1 MFKHIFATAILITAT
16 FTLLTAEIYSIDAYN
31 NEYLYKEFDCYGGTV
46 LRYEN
51 RLFVQ
56 NEFSIE
62 EYNILGNGELERLHR
77 LETKQNYRAYID
89 GDRLYSV
96 MPTSFYPGNERVV
109 VYNIAT
115 TPFYEIGSFE
125 YHITPGFH
133 NWGDLFFTPYH
144 IMAYDGQRRRYIQFD
159 KLTFQEMGDY
169 YTPNLRRMLIKT
181 DTLMVT
187 IGDYGDQTLY
197 FYELHGDYEPELV
210 STLSVTYD
218 YPYAAGY
225 AEGILILPDTWFGMH
240 VVDIQDIANP
250 ALIYEI
256 PSEYPVQSALYYEGH
271 IVARES
277 MGSIYVYQ
285 LGENGEYN
293 TLLRLTDEANNSYRD
308 LFYLDTPYLYVNQT
322 RALKVYD
329 ITDFSVVA
337 SYGAYY
343 GYHYLI
349 HNKNDLYMFEV
360 TEDNPATNTVS
371 YNIYNVFDDEL
382 LCSFDLVDKRMSN
395 VVIEDNILYSM
406 DMNWANN
413 TLSFDIYSI
422 ANQQLELINS
432 FPIAEVSYRFGGF
445 TVHNN
450 KVYLN
455 PSSTSPSQY
464 TQVYEIGENE
474 LVYIGGFEGS
484 IQSGSISDISDD
496 YLVNIQSN
504 RVLIRD
510 IDDFN
515 NILATYTLPNW
526 GFLYAGYVS
535 DNVFLLSNDTGQT
548 YRAYYFDLAEQTVE
562 QIFQFPQEP
571 RLLATNGVISNSNM
585 GYSTTSTYHGV
596 ITGRMH
602 QIGQR
607 DDERY
612 VWWTYFF
619 PERRKMVQHALSG
632 IWIYDI
638 DVTLGEADAVAEVCE
653 TALLSNYP
661 NPFNP
666 STTIA
671 FEMAREGQVC
681 IEVYNIK
688 GQKVRSLVNGLRSA
702 GSHTVVWNGRDD
714 CGVAMS
720 SGVYFYK
727 LTAGGVVSV
736 KKMVMVK

>member
-1 MFKHIFATAILITAT
+1 MFHKLLITAILITAT

-31 NEYLYKEFDCYGGTV
+31 NEYLYKEFDCYGGSV

-56 NEFSIE
+56 NLYSIV
-62 EYNILGNGELERLHR
+62 EYNILENGELERLHYI
-77 LETKQNYRAYID
+77 ETKQNYRAYID

-96 MPTSFYPGNERVV
+96 MPLSNYSGNERVV
-109 VYNIAT
+109 VFSIAT

-144 IMAYDGQRRRYIQFD
+144 VMAYDGQHRRYIQFD
-159 KLTFQEMGDY
+159 KLTFEEMEVY
-169 YTPNLRRMLIKT
+169 YTPNYRRMLIKT
-181 DTLMVT
+181 DTLMVLM
-187 IGDYGDQTLY
+187 GDYGDQTLY
-197 FYELHGDYEPELV
+197 FYELIGDYEPSLV
-210 STLSVTYD
+210 STLQVTYD

-225 AEGILILPDTWFGMH
+225 ADGMLILPDTWFGMH
-240 VVDIQDIANP
+240 IIDIQDLTNP

-256 PSEYPVQSALYYEGH
+256 PSEYPVTAALYFEGH
-271 IVARES
+271 IVARDS
-277 MGSIYVYQ
+277 MGRIDIYT

-293 TLLRLTDEANNSYRD
+293 HLLRLTDEANNSLRG
-308 LFYLDTPYLYVNQT
+308 LFYLDAPYLYVNQT
-322 RALKVYD
+322 RALKVYN

-337 SYGAYY
+337 SYGTYY
-343 GYHYLI
+343 NYHYLI

-360 TEDNPATNTVS
+360 TEDNSATNTVS
-371 YNIYNVFDDEL
+371 YNIYNVFDNEL
-382 LCSFDLVDKRMSN
+382 LCSFDLVDKRLYNSF
-395 VVIEDNILYSM
+395 IEDNILYAM
-406 DMNWANN
+406 DRNWENN
-413 TLSFDIYSI
+413 TLSFDIHSI

-474 LVYIGGFEGS
+474 LVYIGGFDGS

-526 GFLYAGYVS
+526 GFLYATYVS
-535 DNVFLLSNDTGQT
+535 DNVFLLSSDMGMI

-571 RLLATNGVISNSNM
+571 RLRPTNGVISNSNM
-585 GYSTTSTYHGV
+585 GFNTTSTYYGV

-619 PERRKMVQHALSG
+619 PERGKMVQHAMSG

-638 DVTLGEADAVAEVCE
+638 DVTLSEADEVIE
-653 TALLSNYP
+653 PNKTGLLSNYP

-666 STTIA
+666 STTIE
-671 FEMAREGQVC
+671 FMLEKEGMVGLD
-681 IEVYNIK
+681 IYNVK
-688 GQKVRSLVNGLRSA
+688 GQKVRALGGGHYAR
-702 GSHTVVWNGRDD
+702 GQHKMVWDGRDD
-714 CGVAMS
+714 SGAAVS
-720 SGVYFYK
+720 SGVYLYR
-727 LTAGGVVSV
+727 LNAGGVVSV